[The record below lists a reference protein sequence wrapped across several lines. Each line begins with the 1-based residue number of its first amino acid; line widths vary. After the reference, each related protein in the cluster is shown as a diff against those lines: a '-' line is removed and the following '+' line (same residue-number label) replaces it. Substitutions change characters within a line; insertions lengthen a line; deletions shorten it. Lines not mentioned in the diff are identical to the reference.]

1 MDRNAAWFKT
11 IRNKNE
17 YQVSAVQPG
26 CYTVYHSLSANGF
39 SPDNQAGDFSNAITV
54 PEFYPGKRSYFHVL
68 DEQGRH
74 FVTAPRDLGLQSIQN
89 FRELGG
95 YPAADGRRVKW
106 GQFYRSARLVA
117 LSQEERPRFE
127 QLDIRVVL
135 DLRSDIE
142 IQQHPDPVF
151 HGVEQKA
158 ISAIVEMEAKEI
170 NFDPAALYH
179 LTPQEMQKDDEAFTG
194 RYRAMP
200 FNNKA
205 YQYLFEKLASQ
216 QVPVLFHCTAGK
228 DRTGVAAMLILLAL
242 GVSWQ
247 VIQEDYLLTNR
258 YFEQQVQKTLT
269 DYYRPGHPEHVRRF
283 LMSIEGVQPHNLQA
297 AYDEILHRYGTTQ
310 QYFMKEYG
318 LTETDLAWLREQ
330 YLEKEKP

>member
-1 MDRNAAWFKT
+1 MDKNTAWFNT
-11 IRNKNE
+11 IRSKNE
-17 YQVSAVQPG
+17 YQISAEQQG
-26 CYTVYHSLSANGF
+26 RYTAYHSLSANGF
-39 SPDNQAGDFSNAITV
+39 SPDNRAGDFAQAITV
-54 PEFYPGKRSYFHVL
+54 PDRYPGKRSYFHVL

-74 FVTAPRDLGLQSIQN
+74 FVTAPRDLGLQSVQN

-95 YPAADGRRVKW
+95 YPTADGRSVKW

-117 LSQEERPRFE
+117 LSKEERARFE
-127 QLDIRVVL
+127 QLGIRVVL

-151 HGVEQKA
+151 QGVEQKE
-158 ISAIVEMEAKEI
+158 ISAIIELEAKEI

-194 RYRAMP
+194 RYRNMP
-200 FNNKA
+200 FDNKA
-205 YQYLFEKLASQ
+205 YRYLFEKLASQ

-242 GVSWQ
+242 GVPWQ
-247 VIQEDYLLTNR
+247 VIQQDYLLTNR
-258 YFEQQVQKTLT
+258 YFERQVQKTLAN
-269 DYYRPGHPEHVRRF
+269 YYQPHHPEHVRRF

-297 AYDEILHRYGTTQ
+297 SYDEILRRYGDTN
-310 QYFMKEYG
+310 QYFASEYG
-318 LTETDLAWLREQ
+318 LTQTDLAWLRAQ
-330 YLEKEKP
+330 YLEEQKV